1 MKTVSLVGAASYM
14 PRRVV
19 ENDFFQEGNEERGH
33 VMFRGVKRRHHASKD
48 ETASVMIVEAA
59 RKLAG
64 RLDLDL
70 RKEID
75 ILMTNVTSPDQPFTG
90 CGADV
95 AKALGSR
102 PAWVLDL
109 HNGGCVSFIAMI
121 AQAQALMTCHGARS
135 ALLCNV
141 QNSAGRLFASE
152 QTRKLK
158 QARIPGDGC
167 GVAYLVASGESPVK
181 AVVLR
186 NHCEYAG
193 DMAVVRDDGTAW
205 WEPST
210 ACAYVD
216 FNESKLIHIMSRAN
230 RIVPEAIREACR
242 RADLPTG
249 EIGTLI
255 TNQPNNLFLRNWRE
269 ALQVPPPRQVSTFE
283 RHGNLFGAALPICL
297 EEAIDGGQLQANS
310 HLVLGGFAHAGDFAA
325 SAVIHWKPAGRAS
338 HETG

>member
-1 MKTVSLVGAASYM
+1 VKTVSLVGAASYM

-19 ENDFFQEGNEERGH
+19 ENSFFQDGPEERAH
-33 VMFRGVKRRHHASKD
+33 VMFRGVKQRHHAAKD
-48 ETASVMIVEAA
+48 ETASVMIAEAA
-59 RKLAG
+59 RKLAY
-64 RLDLDL
+64 RLNFDQ
-70 RKEID
+70 RKDVD

-95 AKALGSR
+95 GNLLGCR
-102 PAWVLDL
+102 PNWIVDL
-109 HNGGCVSFIAMI
+109 HNGGCVSFVAMI
-121 AQAQALMTCHGARS
+121 AHAQALMTCHRAKT

-141 QNSAGRLFASE
+141 QNSAGRLFGSE

-167 GVAYLVASGESPVK
+167 GVAYLVASAESPVK
-181 AVVLR
+181 AVVQR
-186 NHCEYAG
+186 NYCEYAG

-230 RIVPEAIREACR
+230 RIVPEAIREACK
-242 RADLPTG
+242 RAELPTG

-255 TNQPNNLFLRNWRE
+255 TNQPNQLFLRNWRE
-269 ALQVPPPRQVSTFE
+269 ALQVPAERQVSTFE

-297 EEAIDGGQLQANS
+297 EEAIDSGRLKANS
-310 HLVLGGFAHAGDFAA
+310 YLVLGGFAHAGDFAA
-325 SAVIHWKPAGRAS
+325 AAVVHWKPA
-338 HETG
+338 

>member
-1 MKTVSLVGAASYM
+1 MKTVSLVGAASYL
-14 PRRVV
+14 PRNVV
-19 ENDFFQEGNEERGH
+19 ENSFFEDGSEERAH
-33 VMFRGVKRRHHASKD
+33 VMFRGVKQRHHVSRD
-48 ETASVMIVEAA
+48 ETAQMMIVQAT
-59 RKLAG
+59 RKLAD
-64 RLDLDL
+64 RLNLDL
-70 RKEID
+70 RKDVD

-95 AKALGSR
+95 GKELGFQ
-102 PAWVLDL
+102 PNWVVDL
-109 HNGGCVSFIAMI
+109 HNGGCVSFVSMI
-121 AQAQALMTCHGARS
+121 AQAQALMTCYGART

-141 QNSAGRLFASE
+141 QNAAGRLFAHE

-167 GVAYLVASGESPVK
+167 GVGYLVASAESPVK
-181 AVVLR
+181 SVVLR

-193 DMAVVRDDGTAW
+193 DMAVVREDGSGW

-216 FNESKLIHIMSRAN
+216 FNETKITHIMSRAN

-242 RADLPTG
+242 QAELPTS

-255 TNQPNNLFLRNWRE
+255 TNQPNSLFLRNWRE
-269 ALQVPPPRQVSTFE
+269 ALQVPADRQVSTFE
-283 RHGNLFGAALPICL
+283 RHGNLFGAALPIL
-297 EEAIDGGQLQANS
+297 IEEAIDSGRLKADS

-325 SAVIHWKPAGRAS
+325 AAVVHWKRRTP
-338 HETG
+338 

>member
-19 ENDFFQEGNEERGH
+19 ENSFFQDGPEEQAH
-33 VMFRGVKRRHHASKD
+33 VMFRGVKQRHHVSRD

-59 RKLAG
+59 RKLAD
-64 RLDLDL
+64 RLNLDL
-70 RKEID
+70 RKDID

-95 AKALGSR
+95 GKALGCR
-102 PAWVLDL
+102 PDWVLDL
-109 HNGGCVSFIAMI
+109 HNGGCVSFVSMI
-121 AQAQALMTCHGARS
+121 AQAQALMTCHGAKT

-141 QNSAGRLFASE
+141 QNSAGRLFANE

-167 GVAYLVASGESPVK
+167 GVGYLVASAECPVK
-181 AVVLR
+181 AVVQR
-186 NHCEYAG
+186 NYCEYAG
-193 DMAVVRDDGTAW
+193 DMAVVRDDGSGW
-205 WEPST
+205 WEPSL
-210 ACAYVD
+210 ACGYVD
-216 FNESKLIHIMSRAN
+216 FNEAKIVQIMGRAN

-242 RADLPTG
+242 RAELPTS

-269 ALQVPPPRQVSTFE
+269 AVQVPAQRQVSTFE

-297 EEAIDGGQLQANS
+297 EEAIDSGRLQANS

-325 SAVIHWKPAGRAS
+325 SAVIHWKPAGRVS
-338 HETG
+338 P

>member
-1 MKTVSLVGAASYM
+1 MKTVSLVGAASYL
-14 PRRVV
+14 PPRVV
-19 ENDFFQEGNEERGH
+19 DNSFFQDGAEERAH
-33 VMFRGVKRRHHASKD
+33 VMFRGVKQRHHASRD
-48 ETASVMIVEAA
+48 ETAGVMIVEAA

-64 RLDLDL
+64 RLNLDL
-70 RKEID
+70 RKDVD
-75 ILMTNVTSPDQPFTG
+75 ILMTNVTTPDLPFTG

-95 AKALGSR
+95 AKALGCR
-102 PAWVLDL
+102 PDWVLDL
-109 HNGGCVSFIAMI
+109 HNGGCVSFVSMI
-121 AQAQALMTCHGARS
+121 AQAQALMTCHGAKT

-152 QTRKLK
+152 KTRKLK

-167 GVAYLVASGESPVK
+167 GVGYLVASGESPVK
-181 AVVLR
+181 AVVQR

-193 DMAVVRDDGTAW
+193 DMTVVREDGTLW

-210 ACAYVD
+210 ACTYVD
-216 FNESKLIHIMSRAN
+216 FNEAKIVQIMSRAN

-242 RADLPTG
+242 RAELPTG

-255 TNQPNNLFLRNWRE
+255 TNQPNSLFLRNWRE
-269 ALQVPPPRQVSTFE
+269 ALQVSPDRHVSTFE

-297 EEAIDGGQLQANS
+297 EEAIDSGRLRPNS

-325 SAVIHWKPAGRAS
+325 SAVIHWKPA
-338 HETG
+338 